1 VRAAAWLLTK
11 ILGDDLTADERGDP
25 QIGRGVAEDRII
37 SLTGPEMRH
46 GRKSAAQRFDGRKVQ
61 VAQEP
66 TTSSGKEG

>member
-1 VRAAAWLLTK
+1 LLTK

-37 SLTGPEMRH
+37 SLTDPEMRH
-46 GRKSAAQRFDGRKVQ
+46 GRKVQ

-66 TTSSGKEG
+66 TTSPGKEG